1 MNHEVDVTNIE
12 SELKEEIKERVQ
24 ILLNR
29 QPVHLELEIFKRLW
43 SEDCSGKYS
52 KNLLSE
58 LKTDNSRSL
67 RDHPDILDIGD
78 NYQLM
83 FSVTECRH
91 LTERYFAEHG
101 ARSVASGVFI
111 NGGNKDN
118 LVKLIEPV
126 ALNAYATG
134 IPLLNI
140 VHSGIGQKDAYMKV
154 VSLGLSRNRKA
165 LSSTL
170 NTPGAEIW
178 WLYSENNI
186 SPEEREIKAKHLNDM
201 MVAMSS
207 HPWLLAACHVSSSG
221 ILCSLADMTGEG
233 RIGVIMDSE
242 SWNEDPAELL
252 MSKDPGGFL
261 VCFRRTFEREIKE
274 LINRYDAAFMPLGR
288 STDNGKLTI
297 LSRDEESADIPFDL
311 LIRYSGEP
319 ISHNESE
326 RVLEVKNKQIRKDF
340 SIPEPKDLN
349 DVVKKLICSPNI
361 YFPRNYPRL
370 ADSTIRGNTLNTK
383 TEQPVIRLKGSKK
396 LLSMSMTI
404 VEYEHERD
412 AHAAAYNAVV
422 RAARQLACL
431 GVEVVGISVAF
442 SEGNPDKSDHYFHF
456 LDSVRGVAS
465 ASKAL
470 KLPVLSASV
479 QWGLT
484 QKKSSPVAASIG
496 LLENKGQLVEP
507 GFKNDGD
514 FICILGSF
522 RGEIEYSEYAKFY
535 HGIKKG
541 RLVPADGDFVSQ
553 LNMALLQAAREKVIK
568 SAVDMETGGLYAAL
582 MKSAL
587 LPDGS
592 PMGCEIYTMRKM
604 RDDALIFG
612 ESHSTV
618 LITIEEHKLMD
629 MERIANDFGVA
640 CTTVGRVRDHGKLII
655 NDLINLQMEE
665 LKRIRME
672 S

>member
-1 MNHEVDVTNIE
+1 MTDNKSDTLEKIR
-12 SELKEEIKERVQ
+12 ERVRT
-24 ILLNR
+24 LLNR
-29 QPVHLELEIFKRLW
+29 EPGTLETDIFRRMW

-58 LKTDNSRSL
+58 LINDSSSSV

-83 FSVTECRH
+83 FSVTDSRH
-91 LTERYFAEHG
+91 ITEQYFAEHG
-101 ARSVASGVFI
+101 ARSIASRVLVH
-111 NGGNKDN
+111 GGSKED
-118 LVKLIEPV
+118 LVRLTEAA
-126 ALNAYATG
+126 ALNTYASG

-140 VHSGIGQKDAYMKV
+140 LHTGIGQRNPYMKIA
-154 VSLGLSRNRKA
+154 SQGLSRNRKA
-165 LSSTL
+165 PQTTL

-178 WLYSENNI
+178 WLY
-186 SPEEREIKAKHLNDM
+186 PEKTTNPDEREIRTIRLNDM
-201 MVAMSS
+201 MIAMSV
-207 HPWLLAACHVSSSG
+207 HPWLLAACRVSLSG
-221 ILCSLADMTGEG
+221 ILCSLAEMTGEG
-233 RIGVIMDSE
+233 RTGVVLNSE
-242 SWNEDPAELL
+242 SWDKEPAEFL
-252 MSKDPGGFL
+252 MREDPGGFL
-261 VCFRRTFEREIKE
+261 VCFRRTFEREMKE
-274 LINRYDAAFMPLGR
+274 FVNRYDAAFTPLGR
-288 STDNGKLTI
+288 STDDGKLTI
-297 LSRDEESADIPFDL
+297 MNLNGETAEIPVDL
-311 LIRYSGEP
+311 LIRYSGETV
-319 ISHNESE
+319 SHNESE
-326 RVLEVKNKQIRKDF
+326 RVLEVKNKQTRKDF
-340 SIPEPKDLN
+340 TIPEAKNFN
-349 DVVKKLICSPNI
+349 DVVKKLVSSPNI
-361 YFPRNYPRL
+361 HFQDTYSHL
-370 ADSTIRGNTLNTK
+370 TDSTIRGNTLNTK

-412 AHAAAYNAVV
+412 AHTAAYNAVV

-431 GVEVVGISVAF
+431 GAEVLGLSVAF
-442 SEGNPDKSDHYFHF
+442 SEGNPDISAHYFHF

-479 QWGLT
+479 QWGLSPGKT
-484 QKKSSPVAASIG
+484 SPVIAATG
-496 LLENKGQLVEP
+496 LVENQKQLVEP
-507 GFKNDGD
+507 GLKKDGD

-522 RGEIEYSEYAKFY
+522 RGEIEYSEYAKLY
-535 HGIKKG
+535 HGIHKG

-553 LNMALLQAAREKVIK
+553 LNMALMQAARENVIK
-568 SAVDMETGGLYAAL
+568 SAVDMETGGLCAAL
-582 MKSAL
+582 VKSAIL
-587 LPDGS
+587 RDGP

-655 NDLINLQMEE
+655 NDLINLEMEE
-665 LKRIRME
+665 LKRIRTE